1 MEEKKKVIILA
12 EEHPSNMKI
21 LASLGLGLAKEKIEE
36 SSKNLIKTLNKRYVS
51 RIERTV
57 EIMEN
62 SIELYLKQQ
71 DIKLREYKILD
82 SLLSSLPT
90 SSTKL
95 YVEGSRGV
103 LEERLEIDSLVKK
116 YGIEVVLLDEGNPRY
131 EKLEDENS
139 NPLKSSSEIQIGR
152 EDYWVNK
159 INTTIKDCKYAIAI
173 VGRNHL
179 RFSDEFIYRTSRNT
193 SKEVGYFGEKLKQN
207 NYDVEIIDVV
217 SLLPMDSKA

>member
-1 MEEKKKVIILA
+1 
-12 EEHPSNMKI
+12 MKI

-131 EKLEDENS
+131 EKLEDENG

-193 SKEVGYFGEKLKQN
+193 SKEVGYFGEKLKEN

-217 SLLPMDSKA
+217 SLLLMDSKA

>member
-1 MEEKKKVIILA
+1 
-12 EEHPSNMKI
+12 MKI

>member
-1 MEEKKKVIILA
+1 MGEKIVITLA
-12 EEHPSNMKI
+12 EEHPSNLKI
-21 LASLGLGLAKEKIEE
+21 LAYLGINLSKKEIENH
-36 SSKNLIKTLNKRYVS
+36 SKNLIKTLNETYVD
-51 RIERTV
+51 RIKDVV
-57 EIMEN
+57 ESMES

-71 DIKLREYKILD
+71 DIKLKEYEILD
-82 SLLSSLPT
+82 SFLSILPKD
-90 SSTKL
+90 STKL

-103 LEERLEIDSLVKK
+103 LEERPEIDSLVKK

-131 EKLEDENS
+131 ERLEDENS

-159 INTTIKDCKYAIAI
+159 INTTIKDSKYAIAI
-173 VGRNHL
+173 VGRNHV
-179 RFSDEFIYRTSRNT
+179 RFSDEYIYRTSHST

-217 SLLPMDSKA
+217 SLLLMDSKA